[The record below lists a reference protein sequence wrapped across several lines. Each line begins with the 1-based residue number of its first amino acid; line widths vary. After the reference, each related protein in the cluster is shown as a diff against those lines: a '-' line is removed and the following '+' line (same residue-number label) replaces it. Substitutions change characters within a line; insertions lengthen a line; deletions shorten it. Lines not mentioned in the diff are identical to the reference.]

1 MNVKVFRM
9 NTGEEVIFTLI
20 NEDEKTIEVEN
31 PLVAMPNAQGQIGF
45 GPWSYL
51 QKKDTTLTID
61 KSYIVYVCDANDEV
75 VENYEKIFDPNKIQT
90 PSKKLIL

>member
-9 NTGEEVIFTLI
+9 NTGEEVIFNLI
-20 NEDEKTIEVEN
+20 NEDEKTIEIEN
-31 PLVAMPNAQGQIGF
+31 PLVAMPNAQGSIGF
-45 GPWSYL
+45 GPWSFL

-61 KSYIVYVCDANDEV
+61 KSFIVYICDANGEV
-75 VENYEKIFDPNKIQT
+75 VENYESIFDPNKIQT

>member
-20 NEDEKTIEVEN
+20 NEDEKTIEIEN
-31 PLVAMPNAQGQIGF
+31 ALVAIPNAQGSIGF
-45 GPWSYL
+45 GAWSML

-61 KSYIVYVCDANDEV
+61 KQFIVYVCEANDEV
-75 VENYEKIFDPNKIQT
+75 VENYQKIFSPIET